1 MGRVGKFLLFLSIPI
16 SIAYITE
23 KGKKEEPFKG
33 EEFYQS
39 ITTDIQDIELME
51 PVVGWRELEKSLLKK
66 EEGLRLSPYRDSEGY
81 WTIGYGHHSG
91 RINAS
96 TGPWTLEEAEE
107 QFNEDFE
114 IAESAARRA
123 VATFD
128 NLNGCRKGVLVQM
141 AFQMGEGG
149 LRSFVNTIRHIN
161 DENYIQ
167 AAANMRRSLWA
178 RQTPARAHRMAK
190 RMETGEY

>member
-1 MGRVGKFLLFLSIPI
+1 MGRVGNFLLFLSIVLSI
-16 SIAYITE
+16 SYISG
-23 KGKKEEPFKG
+23 KKKEEPPFEG

-39 ITTDIQDIELME
+39 IAIGIQDIELME
-51 PVVGWRELEKSLLKK
+51 NVVSWRELEKSLLKK
-66 EEGLRLSPYRDSEGY
+66 EEGLRLRPYKDTEGY
-81 WTIGYGHHSG
+81 WTIGYGHHSNKIG
-91 RINAS
+91 PS

-107 QFNEDFE
+107 QLDHDFE

-141 AFQMGEGG
+141 AYQMGEGG
-149 LRSFVNTIRHIN
+149 LKSFVNTIRYIN
-161 DENYIQ
+161 DENFHQ

-178 RQTPARAHRMAK
+178 RQTPARAQRMAK